1 MRDFRKYRIWQDAVS
16 ITNDVYN
23 ITEGFPRKE
32 IYGLSNQLQRAA
44 VSIASNIAEGASRES
59 AVEFAH
65 FLEIA
70 IGSAFEAETQLIIA
84 YQRNYLSQ
92 DSFQKII
99 SFLQEEEK
107 SINTFIQT
115 LKPNKANSQHPT
127 ANIQKPTS
135 NS

>member
-23 ITEGFPRKE
+23 ITEDFPRKE

-70 IGSAFEAETQLIIA
+70 IGSAFEVETQLIIA

-99 SFLQEEEK
+99 SFLQEEK

-115 LKPNKANSQHPT
+115 LKPNKANS
-127 ANIQKPTS
+127 
-135 NS
+135 

>member
-70 IGSAFEAETQLIIA
+70 IGSAFEVETQLTIA
-84 YQRNYLSQ
+84 YQRNYLSLE
-92 DSFQKII
+92 SFQKII
-99 SFLQEEEK
+99 FFLQEEEK

-115 LKPNKANSQHPT
+115 LKPNKANS
-127 ANIQKPTS
+127 
-135 NS
+135 

>member
-70 IGSAFEAETQLIIA
+70 IGSAFEVETQLIIA

-115 LKPNKANSQHPT
+115 LKPNKANSQ
-127 ANIQKPTS
+127 
-135 NS
+135 

>member
-70 IGSAFEAETQLIIA
+70 IGSAFEVETQLLIA

-99 SFLQEEEK
+99 FFLQEEEK

-115 LKPNKANSQHPT
+115 LKPNKANSQ
-127 ANIQKPTS
+127 
-135 NS
+135 

>member
-70 IGSAFEAETQLIIA
+70 IGSAFEVETQLIIA

-115 LKPNKANSQHPT
+115 LKPNKANS
-127 ANIQKPTS
+127 
-135 NS
+135 

>member
-70 IGSAFEAETQLIIA
+70 IGSAFEVEAQLIIA

-115 LKPNKANSQHPT
+115 LKPNKANSQ
-127 ANIQKPTS
+127 
-135 NS
+135 